1 MEHQRTIPLGV
12 VLISEDAAL
21 TRTLSADLERRK
33 LSLRAASGHRTA
45 RSLLREA
52 TPELILLDL
61 EDLPEPASVVAS
73 VRELSTAPIVLLI
86 PDGFDAQMRF
96 EALLA
101 GAGDYAAK
109 PIRFDELSA
118 RIEAT
123 LKRTLTKPRDTIDYA
138 DLTVT
143 LSRRRVERGGEAI
156 ELSSREFDLL
166 TTFVRHPQ
174 RVYSRAQ
181 LRDLIWGAKRSIGF
195 NAVERH
201 VSNLRAKLD
210 RPPRRRLIQT
220 IVGIGYAL
228 R

>member
-1 MEHQRTIPLGV
+1 M
-12 VLISEDAAL
+12 
-21 TRTLSADLERRK
+21 
-33 LSLRAASGHRTA
+33 
-45 RSLLREA
+45 
-52 TPELILLDL
+52 LLDL
-61 EDLPEPASVVAS
+61 EDVAEPGPVVTRL
-73 VRELSTAPIVLLI
+73 RELSPAPIVLLI
-86 PDGFDAQMRF
+86 PEGLDAQARF

-101 GAGDYAAK
+101 GAADYAAK
-109 PIRFDELSA
+109 PIRFTELSA

-138 DLTVT
+138 DLSVS

-174 RVYSRAQ
+174 RVYTRAQ
-181 LRDLIWGAKRSIGF
+181 LSDLIWGAKRNIGF

-210 RPPRRRLIQT
+210 RPPRRRLIHT